1 MTRWGVGL
9 RRPGSDYKGTYDSE
23 DVEESGDVC
32 ITG

>member
-1 MTRWGVGL
+1 MGEWGSAE
-9 RRPGSDYKGTYDSE
+9 PGSDYKGTCDSE